1 MNEILQRMKERI
13 AALGDYP
20 HAFPFLAVVGV
31 LVLKWAVLE
40 SEDANWNW
48 SWSPESDSVVVEAGT
63 VMEEAA
69 SGLSSMVASTLRR
82 VVMVLARVW

>member
-1 MNEILQRMKERI
+1 
-13 AALGDYP
+13 
-20 HAFPFLAVVGV
+20 VGV

-40 SEDANWNW
+40 SEGANW
-48 SWSPESDSVVVEAGT
+48 SWSPESDSVVVEAGS

-69 SGLSSMVASTLRR
+69 RLRPSGLSSMVASMPRR